1 MVVVPLS
8 QSTTEAG
15 TQTNGS
21 SQPLKSVAPIRAAK
35 DDEFNWIR
43 MAAVGSLVLSGVL
56 IMSGKRRAG
65 LVSAVS
71 GTALA
76 MLDQQDS
83 LKAWWETLPI
93 YLDEVQLMLTRAQG
107 AVEDVAVQR
116 DKLHQIFT
124 K

>member
-8 QSTTEAG
+8 QSATEAE
-15 TQTNGS
+15 TPANSTS
-21 SQPLKSVAPIRAAK
+21 HPLKSVASIRSAK
-35 DDEFNWIR
+35 NEEFNWIR
-43 MAAVGSLVLSGVL
+43 MAAVGSLVLGGVL
-56 IMSGKRRAG
+56 IMKGKRRAG

-83 LKAWWETLPI
+83 LKAWWETLPV
-93 YLDEVQLMLTRAQG
+93 YLDEVQLMLARAQG

-116 DKLHQIFT
+116 DKLHKIFT

>member
-8 QSTTEAG
+8 QSATDAG
-15 TQTNGS
+15 TQTSGS
-21 SQPLKSVAPIRAAK
+21 SQPLRSVASIRAAK
-35 DDEFNWIR
+35 DEQFNWIR
-43 MAAVGSLVLSGVL
+43 MAAVGSLVLGGVL
-56 IMSGKRRAG
+56 IMKGKRRAG

-83 LKAWWETLPI
+83 LKAWWETLPV
-93 YLDEVQLMLTRAQG
+93 YLDEVQLMLSRAQG
-107 AVEDVAVQR
+107 AVDDVAVQR
-116 DKLHQIFT
+116 EKIHKIFT